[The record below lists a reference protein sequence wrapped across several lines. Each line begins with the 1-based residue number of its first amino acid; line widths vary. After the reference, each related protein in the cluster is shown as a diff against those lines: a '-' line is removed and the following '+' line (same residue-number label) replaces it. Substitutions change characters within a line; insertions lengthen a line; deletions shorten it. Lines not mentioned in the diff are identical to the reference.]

1 MTQKNLGR
9 LLTAMVTP
17 FGPDGAVDYA
27 NAAALAVKLVEEGSD
42 GIVVAGTTGE
52 SPTLSKEE
60 KLGLLKAVKDA
71 VGHRA
76 AVVMG
81 TGSNATA
88 DTIAFSK
95 AAEAAGADALLVVNP
110 YYNKPN
116 QAGLYAHFQAVAEAV
131 ETPILLYNHPGR
143 TGVSI
148 EPPTMA
154 MLAGIPNIVGVK
166 DSSGSLEL
174 VSEYRRLTNDDF
186 LIYSGD
192 DPLTLPML
200 ALGAA
205 GVISVASHVAGRD
218 IKAMLDA
225 WAAKDLERALE
236 LHLGLF
242 ELAKVLFIAPSPAPT
257 KHALKYQGFN
267 VGGVRL
273 PLVDL
278 NEADKAR
285 VERVLASR
293 RAQISA

>member
-1 MTQKNLGR
+1 MTQKLGR

-17 FGPDGAVDYA
+17 FGPDGGVDYA

-42 GIVVAGTTGE
+42 GIVVCGTTGE
-52 SPTLSKEE
+52 SPTLTKEE

-71 VGHRA
+71 IGHRA
-76 AVVMG
+76 AVIMG
-81 TGSNATA
+81 TGTNATA
-88 DTIAFSK
+88 ETIALSK
-95 AAEAAGADALLVVNP
+95 AAESGGADALLVVNP

-148 EPPTMA
+148 EPATMA
-154 MLAGIPNIVGVK
+154 MLAGLPNIVGVK

-174 VSEYRRLTNDDF
+174 VSEYRRLANDDF

-200 ALGAA
+200 ALGAV
-205 GVISVASHVAGRD
+205 GVISVSSHVAGRE

-225 WAAKDLERALE
+225 WAAKDLEKALAI
-236 LHLGLF
+236 HLGLF
-242 ELAKVLFIAPSPAPT
+242 ELSKTLFIAPSPGPV
-257 KHALKYQGFN
+257 KHALKYLGFN
-267 VGGVRL
+267 VGGLRL
-273 PLVDL
+273 PLVEL
-278 NEADKAR
+278 NEAEKAR
-285 VERVLASR
+285 VERVLATR
-293 RAQISA
+293 QPVFSA